1 MSERERLVEL
11 LLESGPIKERDL
23 DDDWGDNEISDI
35 AEHLLEN
42 GVIVPPVKVGQKVYD
57 ISEEFIAPCT
67 VEIIYL
73 ADYTDR
79 DGNSSYMAEI
89 RFGKEDCPYVAKE
102 IYFTDIGK
110 TVFLTKEEA
119 EKALK
124 GGAE

>member
-1 MSERERLVEL
+1 MANMSEKERLVEL
-11 LLESGPIKERDL
+11 LQGWGNKENDGVRAES
-23 DDDWGDNEISDI
+23 I
-35 AEHLLEN
+35 ADYLLEN
-42 GVIVPPVKVGQKVYD
+42 GVVVPPVKVGQKVYD

-67 VEIIYL
+67 VKIIYL

-79 DGNSSYMAEI
+79 DGNSSYVAEI
-89 RFGKEDCPYVAKE
+89 RFDKEDCPYVAKE

-110 TVFLTKEEA
+110 TVFLTKEQA

>member
-1 MSERERLVEL
+1 MKIVR
-11 LLESGPIKERDL
+11 I
-23 DDDWGDNEISDI
+23 
-35 AEHLLEN
+35 
-42 GVIVPPVKVGQKVYD
+42 VIVT
-57 ISEEFIAPCT
+57 EFIVPCT

-110 TVFLTKEEA
+110 TIFLTKEAA

-124 GGAE
+124 EVSK